1 MFKQEIKI
9 LLWIYH
15 KSRSSLPLVGL
26 TATLS
31 ATLSGIGVYSAFI
44 SKSLI
49 DAATSGQTNLVINW
63 LMIMGGFFIFQSI
76 LSSLN
81 SLLSTYSSTRLFQS
95 IQKQL
100 YEKIT
105 YSEWL
110 EQSQYHSVN
119 LLSRLSS
126 DVSTVSGLMTGTLV
140 SLISLSVTLCT
151 AFIALLYLDKVI
163 AILTIVIAPIF
174 VLVSRLYGRKV
185 KYIYQEVQN
194 QDIKYRSFLQESIQ
208 NLMIVKTFC
217 HELQNLKKLD
227 TLHEERLSLSLKST
241 KFSLLSSLIFQITSY
256 LTYFSVFAIS
266 VLKLAAGSMTFGT
279 MTAMLQLYNRVSGPV
294 SGLASLLPAAI
305 RAFAAAERLI
315 EIESLHS
322 EEFTLSPIETEY
334 PIIEFDHVHFH
345 YPEQPPVIQN
355 LSFIFQP
362 GEIIGLMG
370 PSGGGKTTIIRLLLS
385 LVHPSEGQI
394 RISNNALNPS
404 HRQLMSYVPQG
415 NTLFTGS
422 IRENIAFGTKSA
434 TDNDII
440 QAAKQ
445 ACAWDFIKKL
455 ELQLNTLIGEK
466 GLGLSEGQ
474 AQRIAIAR
482 AFLRTKPILILDEA
496 TSALD
501 PETELKILTSIQDL
515 PHHPTCIIITHR
527 PAALE
532 ICHQTLKLN

>member
-1 MFKQEIKI
+1 MFKQEIRTLK
-9 LLWIYH
+9 WIFN
-15 KSRSSLPLVGL
+15 KSKSSLPLVGL
-26 TATLS
+26 MAILS
-31 ATLSGIGVYSAFI
+31 AILSGIGVYSAFI

-49 DAATSGQTNLVINW
+49 DAATSGNIDLVINW
-63 LMIMGGFFIFQSI
+63 LMIMGGFFILQTI

-110 EQSQYHSVN
+110 ELSQYHSVN

-140 SLISLSVTLCT
+140 SLISLSVTLGT

-174 VLVSRLYGRKV
+174 VFVSRLYGRKV
-185 KYIYQEVQN
+185 KHIYQEVQD
-194 QDIKYRSFLQESIQ
+194 QDIKYRSFIQESIQ

-227 TLHEERLSLSLKST
+227 TLHDERLSLSLKST

-256 LTYFSVFAIS
+256 ATYFCVFAIS
-266 VLKLAAGSMTFGT
+266 ALKLAAGSMTFGT

-322 EEFTLSPIETEY
+322 EEFALNPIETEY

-355 LSFIFQP
+355 LSFTFHP
-362 GEIIGLMG
+362 GEIIGLIG

-385 LVHPSEGQI
+385 LLHPNEGQI
-394 RISNNALNPS
+394 RISSSPLNPS

-415 NTLFTGS
+415 NTLFTGT
-422 IRENIAFGTKSA
+422 IRENIAFGVEYST
-434 TDNDII
+434 NEDII

-445 ACAWDFIKKL
+445 ACAWDFIEKL

-501 PETELKILTSIQDL
+501 PQTELKILTSIQEL
-515 PHHPTCIIITHR
+515 PHHPTCLIITHR
-527 PAALE
+527 TAALE
-532 ICHQTLKLN
+532 ICHRTIQVK

>member
-9 LLWIYH
+9 LLWIYN
-15 KSRSSLPLVGL
+15 KSKSSLPLVGL
-26 TATLS
+26 TAILS
-31 ATLSGIGVYSAFI
+31 AILSGIGVYSAFI

-49 DAATSGQTNLVINW
+49 DAATSGKVDLVIKW
-63 LMIMGGFFIFQSI
+63 LAIMGGFFILQTTI
-76 LSSLN
+76 SSVN

-100 YEKIT
+100 YEKVT

-110 EQSQYHSVN
+110 EQSQYHSMN

-126 DVSTVSGLMTGTLV
+126 DVSTVSGLMTGTLI
-140 SLISLSVTLCT
+140 SLTSLSVTLCT

-163 AILTIVIAPIF
+163 AILTIVVVPIF

-185 KYIYQEVQN
+185 KHIYQEVQN
-194 QDIKYRSFLQESIQ
+194 QDIKYRSFIQESIQ

-227 TLHEERLSLSLKST
+227 TLHDERLVLSLKST

-256 LTYFSVFAIS
+256 ATYFSVFAIS
-266 VLKLAAGSMTFGT
+266 TLKLAAGSMTFGT
-279 MTAMLQLYNRVSGPV
+279 MTAMLQLYNRVSGPI

-322 EEFTLSPIETEY
+322 EEFGLSPIETQY
-334 PIIEFDHVHFH
+334 PIIEFDHVYFH
-345 YPEQPPVIQN
+345 YPEQPPVIQS
-355 LSFIFQP
+355 LSFTFQA
-362 GEIIGLMG
+362 GEIIGLIG

-385 LVHPSEGQI
+385 LLHPNEGLI
-394 RISNNALNPS
+394 KISDSPLNPN

-415 NTLFTGS
+415 NTLFTGT
-422 IRENIAFGTKSA
+422 IRENIAFGVEEA
-434 TDNDII
+434 TDDDII
-440 QAAKQ
+440 QAATQ
-445 ACAWDFIKKL
+445 ACAWDFIEKL
-455 ELQLNTLIGEK
+455 DLQLNTLIGEK

-501 PETELKILTSIQDL
+501 PETELKILTSIQGL
-515 PHHPTCIIITHR
+515 AHRPTCIIITHR

-532 ICHQTLKLN
+532 ICHRTIQVK